1 MSNKYFNF
9 SFSFW
14 YPLGIILTFF
24 ITLTSAARIDLR
36 DPEKL
41 LLCYVLVYLCAEYVC
56 VSLNFRLCVCLCML
70 NVYEWVCVCVW
81 VSVGVC
87 LFACACLKWA
97 IECVWVYVCVC
108 VCKKS
113 TFFCCYL
120 AALLLLW
127 WRHSI
132 VYVRHSVFAFFAV
145 FLKFHTNLYSPWGK
159 QKSKSNEV
167 ILNIV
172 DQNQN

>member
-24 ITLTSAARIDLR
+24 ITLTSAARIDLW

-70 NVYEWVCVCVW
+70 NVYECVCVCVW
-81 VSVGVC
+81 VSVCVC

-108 VCKKS
+108 ACAKSRHYFVVTWRRFYYCDDVTASFMYVIQYLPSSQFFSSFIQTYISHGENKKVKV
-113 TFFCCYL
+113 T
-120 AALLLLW
+120 
-127 WRHSI
+127 R
-132 VYVRHSVFAFFAV
+132 
-145 FLKFHTNLYSPWGK
+145 
-159 QKSKSNEV
+159 
-167 ILNIV
+167 
-172 DQNQN
+172 